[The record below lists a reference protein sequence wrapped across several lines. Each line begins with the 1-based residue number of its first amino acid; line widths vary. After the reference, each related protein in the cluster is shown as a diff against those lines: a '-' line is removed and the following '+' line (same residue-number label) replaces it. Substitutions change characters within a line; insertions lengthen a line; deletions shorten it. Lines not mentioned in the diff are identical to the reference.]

1 MRALRVD
8 VDTYLKEALDRHL
21 DKADGKTPSNLAE
34 AIRYSLLGPGKRIRP
49 RLLLACAEMVK
60 ISDQVAVPAA
70 AALEMLHCF
79 TLIHDDLPC
88 MDNDDFRRG
97 RPSNHKQYGEG
108 IALLAGDAL
117 MALCVETFL
126 DSSDHVPHPLLLRG
140 LSRLIWAMGPRGVT
154 GGQAAEALLSPQ
166 SKLEELSTMH
176 EKKTG
181 ALFSASLLIPMD
193 FAGIK
198 EDSSQGVALELFAK
212 ELGLSFQVV
221 DDLDDESEGVAADP
235 KSILF
240 YVDRKS
246 AQNNTLM
253 RLDAA
258 IKSLSSNWGDA
269 AVPLLQIATEVS
281 KKLEIPGS

>member
-1 MRALRVD
+1 MCALRVD

-21 DKADGKTPSNLAE
+21 DKADGKTPKNLADS
-34 AIRYSLLGPGKRIRP
+34 IRYSLLGPGKRIRP

-60 ISDQVAVPAA
+60 IPDLAAVPAA
-70 AALEMLHCF
+70 ASLEMIHCF

-117 MALCVETFL
+117 MALALETFL
-126 DSSDHVPHPLLLRG
+126 DASEHVKPPLLLRG
-140 LSRLIWAMGPRGVT
+140 LSRFIWAMGPRGVT
-154 GGQAAEALLSPQ
+154 GGQAAEALLSPK
-166 SKLEELSTMH
+166 SKLEDLSLMH
-176 EKKTG
+176 AQKTG
-181 ALFSASLLIPMD
+181 ALFSASILIPMD

-198 EDSSQGVALELFAK
+198 EDSSQGLALELFAK

-221 DDLDDESEGVAADP
+221 DDLDDEAEGVPANP
-235 KSILF
+235 NSILF

-246 AQNNTLM
+246 AQANTLM
-253 RLDAA
+253 RLESAT
-258 IKSLSSNWGDA
+258 KSLSSNWGDA
-269 AVPLLQIATEVS
+269 AVPLLQIAAEVS
-281 KKLEIPGS
+281 KKLETPSP